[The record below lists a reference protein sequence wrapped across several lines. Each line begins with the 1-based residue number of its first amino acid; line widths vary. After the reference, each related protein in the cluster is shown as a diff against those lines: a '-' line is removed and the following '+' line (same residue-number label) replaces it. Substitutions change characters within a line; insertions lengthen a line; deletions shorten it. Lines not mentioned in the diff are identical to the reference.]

1 MSYELIT
8 RHITGDSPGRKTSF
22 QYFKIGPEASADIPK
37 VFIQAALHAD
47 EQPGIMV
54 LHHLLKLLKQADA
67 KDQLVAQFV
76 LMPMV
81 NPLGMGG
88 LRLNQHQGRYEEVSG
103 VNYNRKWPRLYEAI
117 AEDIDGKLGQDA
129 ENNQQIIIKAVADW
143 IASSKPITAV
153 EQQRHFVIQEAYDAD
168 YVLDLHC
175 DDEALVHL
183 FAVPQLKESSHNL
196 STWIGSAATLLAED
210 SGGGSFDEV
219 WPALWIDAAKEN
231 PEYPI
236 PLKVKAAGTVEYRG
250 ESDVF
255 DDLNKDDANRLY
267 GFFQDEGLISGSAI
281 MDKPQIAPEPTDLDA
296 TEMLRVDQAGLLAY
310 KVELNQM
317 VKKGQLI
324 AELIA
329 LEGDEAFEK
338 RTPIFAGTS
347 GRIISRNINKYVW
360 PGCSIAKIVG
370 NEKLESRG
378 DYLLED

>member
-8 RHITGDSPGRKTSF
+8 RYITGDSPGRITSL
-22 QYFKIGPEASADIPK
+22 QYYKVGPKASSGIPK
-37 VFIQAALHAD
+37 VYLQAALHAD

-54 LHHLLKLLKQADA
+54 LHHLLKLLKKADSENKLNA
-67 KDQLVAQFV
+67 EFI

-81 NPLGMGG
+81 NPIGMGG

-103 VNYNRKWPRLYEAI
+103 VNFNRKWPKLYDVI
-117 AEDIDGKLGQDA
+117 AKDIEGKLGQDA
-129 ENNQQIIIKAVADW
+129 DENQRVILSAISDW
-143 IASSKPITAV
+143 LASSTPVTAV
-153 EQQRHFVIQEAYDAD
+153 EQQRKFIIQEAYNAD

-175 DDEALVHL
+175 DNDALVHL
-183 FAVPQLKESSHNL
+183 FAVPQLIQSSHNL
-196 STWIGSAATLLAED
+196 STWIGSSATLLAED

-219 WPALWIDAAKEN
+219 WPALWIDAANEN
-231 PEYPI
+231 SDHPI
-236 PLKVKAAGTVEYRG
+236 PLRVKAAGTVEYRG
-250 ESDVF
+250 QADVF
-255 DDLNKDDANRLY
+255 DDMNLDDAKRLY
-267 GFFQDEGLISGSAI
+267 GFFQEEGIIDGPAI
-281 MDKPQIAPEPTDLDA
+281 MEKPTNAPEPTDLDA

-310 KVELNQM
+310 KVELNDM
-317 VKKGQLI
+317 VEKGQLI

-338 RTPIFAGTS
+338 RTPLYAGTT

-370 NEKLESRG
+370 IKKIENRG